1 MNGVHSNS
9 TPKTCECNLVWEKIF
24 INVIK
29 LRIFRLDHTE
39 LYGQALNPMTSIL
52 IRERRKDTDKQKRRP
67 FEDRG
72 RDWSLAATTRE
83 CLEPLKG
90 GRSEK

>member
-1 MNGVHSNS
+1 MVP
-9 TPKTCECNLVWEKIF
+9 TQIQPQKLVNVTLCGKRIF
-24 INVIK
+24 IDVIK

-83 CLEPLKG
+83 CLEPLEG